1 MPKVLFL
8 LDSIA
13 YISPDMAHAVVV
25 SGSHGG
31 VSAAQFVLAISPDL
45 PLAVFFNDAGIGKDA
60 AGTAALYLLESKGV
74 ICATYS
80 HTSARIGD
88 AQDGLDH
95 GQISCINTLAKQ
107 AGISKNDKVSEKVRA
122 LLS

>member
-1 MPKVLFL
+1 MPKALFL

-13 YISPDMAHAVVV
+13 HIRPDMAQAVVV

-31 VSAAQFVLAISPDL
+31 VSAAQFVLALAPDL

-60 AGTAALYLLESKGV
+60 AGTAALDLLEDKGV
-74 ICATYS
+74 ICACYS

-95 GQISCINTLAKQ
+95 GQISCVNRHAEQ
-107 AGISKNDKVSEKVRA
+107 SGIARDDKVSEKVRA
-122 LLS
+122 LLT

>member
-1 MPKVLFL
+1 MPKALFL

-13 YISPDMAHAVVV
+13 HISPDMAHAVVV

-31 VSAAQFVLAISPDL
+31 VSAAQFVLALAPNL
-45 PLAVFFNDAGIGKDA
+45 PLAVFFNDAGIGKDK
-60 AGTAALYLLESKGV
+60 AGTAALELLEGKGV

-88 AQDGLDH
+88 AQDGLNH
-95 GQISCINTLAKQ
+95 GQISCVNHLAAQ
-107 AGISKNDKVSEKVRA
+107 AGIAKHDKVREKVRT